1 MRIKGLNRIIPG
13 GCCIETMGDNVL
25 LYSLDNGRYCNG
37 VHISP
42 VYLFPYLNYGGG
54 LYLRSSEPPAIY
66 QLDPENSTVKL
77 CVSRANRIRLGT
89 SEEWLLLGRYKNR
102 QHTYTLEVDKKV
114 IWDKTVGFS
123 QVIQIGDY
131 ALLSHGNNEL
141 ESRCQLITLSSGSV
155 IWEIDHPGAYIKQV
169 YPYEDKVIIVWVRK
183 LPGKGKNRVL
193 CVEVPSGK
201 VLWENDTA
209 GDYHKYGEDKLVCFI
224 SFYRNEGEED
234 DNNHSY
240 AEIDVQTGSVYMHKY
255 PGYRSSVERNY
266 VYKDFLF
273 YTAARGDAYIG
284 AIDLRTHKMID
295 EVMIDFT
302 PGDFNQTK
310 GLGIYAGQLYVEV
323 QTELHHSD
331 IHVFDLDEEE

>member
-1 MRIKGLNRIIPG
+1 MRIKGLSRIIYKG
-13 GCCIETMGDNVL
+13 RDIETMGDNL
-25 LYSLDNGRYCNG
+25 LFYSLDDGRYFNG
-37 VHISP
+37 VRISP
-42 VYLFPYLNYGGG
+42 AFLSPYLNYGGG
-54 LYLRSSEPPAIY
+54 LYLRSSEPSAIY
-66 QLDPENSTVKL
+66 CIDPQSNNIRL
-77 CVSRANRIRLGT
+77 CALRERRIRLGI

-123 QVIQIGDY
+123 QVVQIGDY
-131 ALLSHGNNEL
+131 ALLSHGSNEL
-141 ESRCQLITLSSGSV
+141 KSRCQLITLSTGST
-155 IWEIDHPGAYIKQV
+155 IWEIDYPGAFIKHV
-169 YPYEDKVIIVWVRK
+169 YPYADKVVIVWFTPLGPASK
-183 LPGKGKNRVL
+183 DRVL

-201 VLWENDTA
+201 VLWENNTA
-209 GDYHKYGEDKLVCFI
+209 GNYHKYGENKLVCFI
-224 SFYRNEGEED
+224 SFYRNEEEDD

-240 AEIDVQTGSVYMHKY
+240 AEIDVQTGSVYIHKY

-273 YTAARGDAYIG
+273 YAAARGDAYVG

-310 GLGIYAGQLYVEV
+310 DLGIYAGQLYVEV
-323 QTELHHSD
+323 QTDLDHSD
-331 IHVFDLDEEE
+331 IHVFDLEEE

>member
-1 MRIKGLNRIIPG
+1 M
-13 GCCIETMGDNVL
+13 
-25 LYSLDNGRYCNG
+25 
-37 VHISP
+37 
-42 VYLFPYLNYGGG
+42 
-54 LYLRSSEPPAIY
+54 
-66 QLDPENSTVKL
+66 
-77 CVSRANRIRLGT
+77 
-89 SEEWLLLGRYKNR
+89 
-102 QHTYTLEVDKKV
+102 
-114 IWDKTVGFS
+114 
-123 QVIQIGDY
+123 
-131 ALLSHGNNEL
+131 SHGNNEL

-323 QTELHHSD
+323 QTELDHSD